1 MALGSLITALYLS
14 WGQSGVKCRGPAKV
28 YACGCA
34 GIRAEVTWSAVGLCC
49 QLRLRALTQ
58 DSGGERSVLLSDG
71 WLRMQVFFFFF
82 FGVSMCVPVCALGQD
97 QLSKST
103 LERVAQSSS
112 PTHISHPD
120 SVSLSPLAYVPLLPV
135 HRELKSAEN
144 HGA

>member
-1 MALGSLITALYLS
+1 MAAHA
-14 WGQSGVKCRGPAKV
+14 SG
-28 YACGCA
+28 
-34 GIRAEVTWSAVGLCC
+34 
-49 QLRLRALTQ
+49 
-58 DSGGERSVLLSDG
+58 
-71 WLRMQVFFFFF
+71 FFLFF